1 MSAFNQK
8 HKSNPSS
15 SAFNSRQGEDF
26 FGVQAKLNIG
36 KSNDKY
42 EVEADKVADQVVSSK
57 NNSTQDTFFNPSPVV
72 QKKKE
77 NDEQKG
83 NNSEKDIQEKPL
95 AENITP
101 VLQLQSYDEKNVQQ
115 KCEACEKEDKKNVQA
130 KKSSNIQAS
139 SNEDLES
146 KDNSSLE
153 RNLNA
158 SKTSG
163 SPLSIQTKQE
173 MESGFGVDFSKVRVH
188 NDSNAVQM
196 NKELGA
202 QAFANGNDIY
212 FNEGKYNPNSTEGKH
227 LLAHELTHTV
237 QQGNKSVIQKST
249 DPNFAITG
257 LSPLAAGTPNT
268 IFFEMGSSSVN
279 TEEHKVDALAANTS
293 QSYDLEGFAS
303 EEGPDAVNRD
313 IAQRRIISVSNMLR
327 SKGHTGAHNP
337 INSFSQGNN
346 RINYRD
352 LRKVEVRNVGD
363 ASTELDCNPT
373 ALNPHPEV
381 ANCNTSFSTAH
392 PLALAKTTDARDR
405 MDGATGAERTR
416 IENAVTFFFGNAG
429 LYNTILGHLRN
440 HVIQVNDQSNTVVCH
455 NSCDNG
461 CEGASAY
468 MPGTTGPGAVLTLC
482 PSFINE
488 TDLNSRVTTLIHEA
502 FHATSGLGT
511 RDLAYDAERGFTM
524 IDPAIALRN
533 TDTYVAFI
541 EEIVTPGS
549 VIGGSSLRDVID
561 ASITG
566 TQLTDLRRVMAF
578 LEKWV
583 IESTAEISSL
593 YDMIIEARRL
603 SSWTGVSFPYYED
616 TMVFVST
623 IFGLTAPATVPLERD
638 QAAVAGINFR
648 LMAMDEFLWET
659 NIQINKDNTQAVQ
672 FANGPSEPLIV
683 NDTFLSSG
691 QHAMVYLLV
700 EKLVEAN
707 SRIASSERP
716 KYVRLIEEI
725 RVHAGHSAP

>member
-1 MSAFNQK
+1 MSAFKQNQK
-8 HKSNPSS
+8 SNSS
-15 SAFNSRQGEDF
+15 YVSTLNTRQGEDF

-42 EVEADKVADQVVSSK
+42 EVEADRVADKVVTNQQK
-57 NNSTQDTFFNPSPVV
+57 NNSNSFFSPNPILQSKQDENIR
-72 QKKKE
+72 KKDEKE
-77 NDEQKG
+77 
-83 NNSEKDIQEKPL
+83 IQEKQL

-101 VLQLQSYDEKNVQQ
+101 VVQLQAGDNRNLQQ
-115 KCEACEKEDKKNVQA
+115 KCNACENEDKKKVQT
-130 KKSSNIQAS
+130 KKNNNLQAN
-139 SNEDLES
+139 SNENTDLNH
-146 KDNSSLE
+146 NSNLE
-153 RNLNA
+153 RNLNS
-158 SKTSG
+158 SKGSG
-163 SPLSIQTKQE
+163 SPLSVQTKQE
-173 MESGFGVDFSKVRVH
+173 MESSFGVDFSNIRVH

-196 NKELGA
+196 NRELGA
-202 QAFANGNDIY
+202 QAFANGSDIY
-212 FNEGKYNPNSTEGKH
+212 FNEGKYNPSSNQGKH
-227 LLAHELTHTV
+227 LLAHELTHTI
-237 QQGNKSVIQKST
+237 QQGNKSVIQRAT

-257 LSPLAAGTPNT
+257 LSPLAAGTPNS
-268 IFFEMGSSSVN
+268 IFFEMGSSSVA
-279 TEEHKVDALAANTS
+279 TEEPKVDTLAANTT
-293 QSYDLEGFAS
+293 QNYDLEGFAS
-303 EEGPDAVNRD
+303 EEGTDAVNSD
-313 IAQRRIISVSNMLR
+313 IAQRRIVSVSNMLR
-327 SKGHTGAHNP
+327 SKGHTGRHNP
-337 INSFSQGNN
+337 INSFRKGNN

-352 LRKVEVRNVGD
+352 LRKVEVRNAGD
-363 ASTELDCNPT
+363 TPTELDCNAT

-381 ANCNTSFSTAH
+381 TNCNTSFTTAH

-405 MDGATGAERTR
+405 MDGATGVERTR

-440 HVIQVNDQSNTVVCH
+440 HVIQVNDQPNTVVCH

-468 MPGTTGPGAVLTLC
+468 MPGTTGPGAILTLC
-482 PSFINE
+482 PPFINQP
-488 TDLNSRVTTLIHEA
+488 DLNSRVTTLLHEA
-502 FHATSGLGT
+502 FHATTGLAT
-511 RDLAYDAERGFTM
+511 SDLAYDAERGFTM
-524 IDPAIALRN
+524 IDPSIALRN

-549 VIGGSSLRDVID
+549 IIGGSSLRDVID

-583 IESTAEISSL
+583 IESTAEVSSL

-603 SSWTGVSFPYYED
+603 NNWSGISFPYYED

-623 IFGLTAPATVPLERD
+623 IFGLTAPATVPSESD
-638 QAAVAGINFR
+638 QTAVAGINFR
-648 LMAMDEFLWET
+648 LMAMDQFLWET
-659 NIQINKDNTQAVQ
+659 NIQINKDNTQSVQ

-683 NDTFLSSG
+683 NDAFLSSG

-725 RVHAGHSAP
+725 RIHAGHSAP